1 MKYLV
6 TFVGGVVVGAIVA
19 LLFAPSS
26 GKELQ
31 VQIQTG
37 AEAELKKAE
46 AEWQKAKA
54 GLHEK
59 FEHSSQEPGAPVEQS
74 KTEGV

>member
-19 LLFAPSS
+19 LLLAPSS

-31 VQIQTG
+31 VQ
-37 AEAELKKAE
+37 KP
-46 AEWQKAKA
+46 
-54 GLHEK
+54 
-59 FEHSSQEPGAPVEQS
+59 S
-74 KTEGV
+74 